1 MNAKDAMIEDS
12 VAVADQEFPWL
23 IQASASS
30 CWTPA
35 HGHYQG
41 GVAMKVFQPSSFL
54 KQEDL
59 EGNDWVV
66 TVKHVTKEL
75 IKSGDGTSKE
85 KFVVHFNECKP
96 LVLNKT
102 NMTTLIALMGT
113 NESDLWAGKRCCLF
127 VKEDVEFGGK
137 LVSAIRIR
145 TKAPL

>member
-1 MNAKDAMIEDS
+1 
-12 VAVADQEFPWL
+12 
-23 IQASASS
+23 
-30 CWTPA
+30 
-35 HGHYQG
+35 
-41 GVAMKVFQPSSFL
+41 MKVFQPSNFL

-66 TVKHVTKEL
+66 TIKNVTKDL

-85 KFVVHFNECKP
+85 KFVVHFSECKP

-102 NMTTLIALMGT
+102 NMSTIIFLTGT
-113 NESDLWAGKRCCLF
+113 NESDQWVGKRVTLY
-127 VKEDVEFGGK
+127 VKDDVEFGGK